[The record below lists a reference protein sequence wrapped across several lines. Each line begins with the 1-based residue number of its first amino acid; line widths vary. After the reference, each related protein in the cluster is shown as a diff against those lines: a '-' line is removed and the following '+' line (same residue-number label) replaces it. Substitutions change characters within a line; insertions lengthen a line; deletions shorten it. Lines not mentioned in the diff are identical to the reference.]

1 MGDVLEDHFPKI
13 KAARVVIEFG
23 APIETASLSRD
34 EQKELSERVRNL
46 MMETYARNKELI

>member
-1 MGDVLEDHFPKI
+1 MWKTTITDCWRDG
-13 KAARVVIEFG
+13 
-23 APIETASLSRD
+23 LSRD